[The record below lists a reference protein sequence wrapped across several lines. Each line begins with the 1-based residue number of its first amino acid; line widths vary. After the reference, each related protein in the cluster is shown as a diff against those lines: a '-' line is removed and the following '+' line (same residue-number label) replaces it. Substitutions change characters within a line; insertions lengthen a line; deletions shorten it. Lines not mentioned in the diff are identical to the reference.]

1 MNYDLLQFLLGPV
14 GTELLDEL
22 APTPITPDNQLQ
34 IASRLRQLFQPEQ
47 AQAAMEIVLLRQ
59 LAAGKFANAS
69 QMFFT
74 RAALEQSSSEVIST
88 YRARRFAAAGFDR
101 VADLGCGIGGDA
113 LGLAAHGDVI
123 GVDLDLVRL
132 AMARENL
139 GIYGFEHRFLPVQA
153 DLLTMRPLPVQA
165 AFFDPARRD
174 QQGRRF
180 FSMRQYQPPMT
191 IIQRWRE
198 KIPSTAVKISPG
210 VNYEELPDDAEL
222 EFISVNGDVKEGVLW
237 FGQLHSGVSRR
248 ATLLPGGD
256 CLTTDEM
263 APELVPIGSPKNYL
277 YEPDKAVIRAHLVE
291 ALAQQLGA
299 DKIDEEIAYLTSDSV
314 QDSPFARCFAVEAVF
329 PFQLKQLRH
338 YLRLH
343 NIGRV
348 TIKKR
353 GSPLEPEALR
363 RQLRL
368 RGSQHRIIFLTHV
381 LGEPTVLIGFE
392 IKPHSPDSLRQLEG

>member
-1 MNYDLLQFLLGPV
+1 MNHDLLQFLLGPV
-14 GTELLDEL
+14 GTQLLDEL
-22 APTPITPDNQLQ
+22 APTPITSHNQLQ
-34 IASRLRQLFQPEQ
+34 IASQLRQRFQPEQ
-47 AQAAMEIVLLRQ
+47 AQAAMETVLLRQ
-59 LAAGKFANAS
+59 LAAGKFTNAS

-74 RAALEQSSSEVIST
+74 RTALEQSSSELIST
-88 YRARRFAAAGFDR
+88 YRARRFAAAGFSR
-101 VADLGCGIGGDA
+101 IADLGCGIGGDA
-113 LGLAAHGDVI
+113 IGLAAHSEVI
-123 GVDLDLVRL
+123 GVDLDFLRL
-132 AMARENL
+132 GMARENL
-139 GIYGFEHRFLPVQA
+139 AAYGREHRFLPVQA

-174 QQGRRF
+174 QHGRRF
-180 FSMRQYQPPMT
+180 FSMRQYRPPMA

-198 KIPSTAVKISPG
+198 TIPNTAVKISPG
-210 VNYEELPDDAEL
+210 VNYDELPDGAEL

-248 ATLLPGGD
+248 ATLLPDGD
-256 CLTTDEM
+256 CLTTDQM
-263 APELVPIGSPKNYL
+263 APEPVPICSPKNYL

-299 DKIDEEIAYLTSDSV
+299 DKIDEEIAYLTSESA
-314 QDSPFARCFAVEAVF
+314 QASPFARCFAVEAVF

-338 YLRLH
+338 YLRQH

-353 GSPLEPEALR
+353 GSPLEPDTLR

-368 RGSQHRIIFLTHV
+368 RGSQHRIIFLTQV
-381 LGEPTVLIGFE
+381 LGEPTVLIGHE
-392 IKPHSPDSLRQLEG
+392 IKQ